1 MIVQIQDR
9 EVELENNM
17 SSIDEITNLVHEALS
32 DKEIFFSHFVIDG
45 VEVYDDYALYFE
57 EHLNGI
63 ESVEVVLKSVREFV
77 SDVCLSLATYL
88 ERALPEMERLSDSL
102 YQGEK
107 TIGSEES
114 LQLVEGL
121 DWVFQA
127 ISTVDQSTK
136 KPATWDDVIAKAV
149 VIQNAFQEVVEAME
163 NKDDVL
169 FADIVQYEITPAL
182 QEIKETINKTLDEEG
197 MRDTMN

>member
-77 SDVCLSLATYL
+77 SDVCHSLASYL
-88 ERALPEMERLSDSL
+88 ERALPEMKRLSDSL

-149 VIQNAFQEVVEAME
+149 VIQNAFQEVVDAME

-182 QEIKETINKTLDEEG
+182 QEIKETINKTIDEEG
-197 MRDTMN
+197 MRDTFN